1 MKGKKKMKIG
11 TKILAAFTAAS
22 LALSLTACSDSS
34 SRNYSYLSSNYATG
48 TPSYYSSKET
58 TSSSKA
64 AQSYSSTNK
73 YSTPPEDY
81 FVQSIANQTPS
92 SSSKETPT
100 VKKYDFVGFKLNEAV
115 DILKD
120 AGLGNYVDW
129 KSDDGKTI
137 IAKSNWTIKQQQV
150 TGNKIM
156 FICTKTSSGISNSI
170 KATAQK
176 ALAYLSSS
184 EGRAELAAIW
194 DGLKQVN
201 GIAQTLKDMFS

>member
-1 MKGKKKMKIG
+1 MKIG
-11 TKILAAFTAAS
+11 TKILAAFTAAA

-34 SRNYSYLSSNYATG
+34 SRNYSYSSNNYATG
-48 TPSYYSSKET
+48 TPSYYSSKE
-58 TSSSKA
+58 SS
-64 AQSYSSTNK
+64 SSTNK

-92 SSSKETPT
+92 SSSKETPV

>member
-11 TKILAAFTAAS
+11 TKILAAFTAAA

-34 SRNYSYLSSNYATG
+34 SRNYSYSSNNYATG
-48 TPSYYSSKET
+48 TPSYYSSKE
-58 TSSSKA
+58 SS
-64 AQSYSSTNK
+64 SSTNK

>member
-11 TKILAAFTAAS
+11 TKILAAFTAAA

-34 SRNYSYLSSNYATG
+34 SRNYSYSSSNYATG
-48 TPSYYSSKET
+48 TPSYYSSKE
-58 TSSSKA
+58 SS
-64 AQSYSSTNK
+64 SSTNK

-81 FVQSIANQTPS
+81 FVQSIANQTPA

-115 DILKD
+115 DILKA

-176 ALAYLSSS
+176 APAYLSSS

>member
-1 MKGKKKMKIG
+1 MKGKKRMKIG
-11 TKILAAFTAAS
+11 TKILAAFTAA

-34 SRNYSYLSSNYATG
+34 SRNYSYSSSNYATG
-48 TPSYYSSKET
+48 TPSYYSSKE
-58 TSSSKA
+58 SS
-64 AQSYSSTNK
+64 SSTNK

>member
-11 TKILAAFTAAS
+11 TKILATFTAAA

-34 SRNYSYLSSNYATG
+34 SRNYSYSSNNYATG
-48 TPSYYSSKET
+48 TPSYYSSKE
-58 TSSSKA
+58 SS
-64 AQSYSSTNK
+64 SSTNK

>member
-1 MKGKKKMKIG
+1 M
-11 TKILAAFTAAS
+11 
-22 LALSLTACSDSS
+22 
-34 SRNYSYLSSNYATG
+34 
-48 TPSYYSSKET
+48 
-58 TSSSKA
+58 
-64 AQSYSSTNK
+64 
-73 YSTPPEDY
+73 
-81 FVQSIANQTPS
+81 
-92 SSSKETPT
+92 
-100 VKKYDFVGFKLNEAV
+100 

>member
-11 TKILAAFTAAS
+11 TKILAAFTAAA

-34 SRNYSYLSSNYATG
+34 SRNYSYSSNNYATG
-48 TPSYYSSKET
+48 TPSYYSSKE
-58 TSSSKA
+58 SS
-64 AQSYSSTNK
+64 SSTNK

-115 DILKD
+115 DILKA

>member
-11 TKILAAFTAAS
+11 TKILAAFTAAA

-34 SRNYSYLSSNYATG
+34 SRNYSYLSNNYATG
-48 TPSYYSSKET
+48 TPSYYSSKE
-58 TSSSKA
+58 SS
-64 AQSYSSTNK
+64 SSTNK

-150 TGNKIM
+150 TGSKIM

>member
-11 TKILAAFTAAS
+11 TKILAAFTAAA

-34 SRNYSYLSSNYATG
+34 SRNYSYSSNNYATG
-48 TPSYYSSKET
+48 TPSYYSSK
-58 TSSSKA
+58 A
-64 AQSYSSTNK
+64 AQSSSSTNK

-81 FVQSIANQTPS
+81 FVQSIANQTPA
-92 SSSKETPT
+92 SSSKETPV

-115 DILKD
+115 DILKA

>member
-1 MKGKKKMKIG
+1 MKGKKRMKIG
-11 TKILAAFTAAS
+11 TKILAAFTAA

-34 SRNYSYLSSNYATG
+34 SRNYSYSSNNYATG
-48 TPSYYSSKET
+48 TPSYYSSKE
-58 TSSSKA
+58 SS
-64 AQSYSSTNK
+64 SSTNK

-150 TGNKIM
+150 IGNKIM

>member
-11 TKILAAFTAAS
+11 TKILATFTAAA

-34 SRNYSYLSSNYATG
+34 SRNYSYSSNNYATG
-48 TPSYYSSKET
+48 TPSYYSSKE
-58 TSSSKA
+58 SS
-64 AQSYSSTNK
+64 SSTNK

-81 FVQSIANQTPS
+81 FVQSIANQTPA
-92 SSSKETPT
+92 SSSKETPV